1 MPEPGMGNKAEAS
14 ISTGPVGGGS
24 RPGRNE
30 PGQRA
35 NYGIATS
42 TGKLSQEQFNRV
54 TGRTATNPYGY
65 AAPTAIGRF
74 FANTFGPENLDY
86 SGITPG
92 GTQGIA
98 TLNALALDVFNNP
111 YAETNILGQ
120 ETGANPDLGIA
131 RSGVQPGQYTSM
143 GTAKSYRQD
152 LSPMGR
158 VAAGLASLFG
168 PFGSGYA
175 ISEGTKVTGIED
187 TVPISARTGQPLS
200 EAGTGTL
207 NFLGDIMTGGQSQYI
222 GGKTKGMVDRMMD
235 FFTPNQ
241 QTTDIQPSDVAVNP
255 MSAYLEAGRQPSGV
269 PQLGVTSYGSPMA
282 QVTAPATTNIPSQ
295 FSGNTEAIEAMMN
308 APTRSYASTPNR
320 ADMMAFNFGPTASSQ
335 VAVSPG
341 QAVSPTSSLTTT
353 KAQEQAIS
361 SSRQAAALSNAP
373 TILLE
378 SSYPEASPAEQAMI
392 AAELQQRA
400 AEGNE
405 YAESLV
411 AVLGLSGAPKSV
423 QAKSTELPYDYLT
436 PPGMPYDLTQGLY
449 TDELARYSPT
459 GAGNSAL

>member
-1 MPEPGMGNKAEAS
+1 MPGYAPSKGTGSSMGTQAGTFGGGGGKNTAAESFRSSEAQKMGGVSTFTSPGGKLNQAQFNKA
-14 ISTGPVGGGS
+14 
-24 RPGRNE
+24 
-30 PGQRA
+30 
-35 NYGIATS
+35 
-42 TGKLSQEQFNRV
+42 
-54 TGRTATNPYGY
+54 TGRTATNPHGY
-65 AAPTAIGRF
+65 APTTPVGKF
-74 FANTFGPENLDY
+74 FAKVFGPENLDY
-86 SGITPG
+86 TNIYGKE
-92 GTQGIA
+92 GIA

-111 YAETNILGQ
+111 TAETNILGQ
-120 ETGANPDLGIA
+120 ATGANPDLGIA

-152 LSPMGR
+152 LSMPGR
-158 VAAGLASLFG
+158 IAAGLASLFG

-207 NFLGDIMTGGQSQYI
+207 SFLGDIMTGGQSQYV

-255 MSAYLEAGRQPSGV
+255 MSAYSETSRPASGV

-282 QVTAPATTNIPSQ
+282 QVTAPATTK
-295 FSGNTEAIEAMMN
+295 
-308 APTRSYASTPNR
+308 SYSSTPNR
-320 ADMMAFNFGPTASSQ
+320 ADMMAFNFSPTASSQ

-373 TILLE
+373 TISLE
-378 SSYPEASPAEQAMI
+378 LSYSEASPAEQAMI

-400 AEGNE
+400 AEGDD
-405 YAESLV
+405 YAGSLV
-411 AVLGLSGAPKSV
+411 EVLGPSGVPAPP
-423 QAKSTELPYDYLT
+423 AR
-436 PPGMPYDLTQGLY
+436 PGRFLGSMGEPLDLIPASFDIL
-449 TDELARYSPT
+449 
-459 GAGNSAL
+459 GNPAL

>member
-1 MPEPGMGNKAEAS
+1 MPGYAPSKGTGSSMGTQAGTFGGGGGKNTAAESFRSSEAQKMGGVSTFTSPGGKLNQAQFNKA
-14 ISTGPVGGGS
+14 
-24 RPGRNE
+24 
-30 PGQRA
+30 
-35 NYGIATS
+35 
-42 TGKLSQEQFNRV
+42 

-120 ETGANPDLGIA
+120 ATGANPDLGIA
-131 RSGVQPGQYTSM
+131 RSGAQPGQYTSM

-158 VAAGLASLFG
+158 VAAGLASLIG
-168 PFGSGYA
+168 TGSGYM

-207 NFLGDIMTGGQSQYI
+207 SFLGDIMTGGQSQYV

-255 MSAYLEAGRQPSGV
+255 MSAYSETSRPASGV

-282 QVTAPATTNIPSQ
+282 QVTAPATTK
-295 FSGNTEAIEAMMN
+295 
-308 APTRSYASTPNR
+308 SYSSTPNR
-320 ADMMAFNFGPTASSQ
+320 ADMMAFEFGSIAPSASSEVS
-335 VAVSPG
+335 VAPNQATSPK
-341 QAVSPTSSLTTT
+341 SSLTMKSVPSDFKT
-353 KAQEQAIS
+353 
-361 SSRQAAALSNAP
+361 LD
-373 TILLE
+373 LE
-378 SSYPEASPAEQAMI
+378 SAYLSGKLTPEAQAGI
-392 AAELQQRA
+392 AAELQRRA
-400 AEGNE
+400 ERGDAMAQSSLTMIGYEEAAPASMSGTPVPPARPNQFLGSAGQPLNLIPASFDILGN
-405 YAESLV
+405 
-411 AVLGLSGAPKSV
+411 P
-423 QAKSTELPYDYLT
+423 
-436 PPGMPYDLTQGLY
+436 
-449 TDELARYSPT
+449 
-459 GAGNSAL
+459 AL